1 MLDLLTSS
9 GNHRSERGLVR
20 RIRYLLFKLTPAHA
34 RTMVVHSACCI
45 CLLAQVTMIAVCAD
59 FGAALSLPAIVA

>member
-34 RTMVVHSACCI
+34 RAVVVHGACCV
-45 CLLAQVTMIAVCAD
+45 CLPDQVTTAVRGSVRR
-59 FGAALSLPAIVA
+59 FRYLLF